1 MIKLYIDSGLP
12 FAEIILLHNN
22 KHLVINK
29 ALIDTGSMSTI
40 ISTDYA
46 LELDLQ
52 PEANDT
58 IRPIRGVGGIEYVYE
73 KNVDTLKID
82 TEQVSNYKLQIGA
95 MDYGF
100 NINAIVG
107 FDLLSKAKII
117 LDTGNQILFSS
128 NSYNSHQK

>member
-22 KHLVINK
+22 KTLVINK

-40 ISTDYA
+40 ISTEYA
-46 LELDLQ
+46 LELDLH

-58 IRPIRGVGGIEYVYE
+58 IRTIRGVGGIEYVYE
-73 KNVDTLKID
+73 KSVDTLKID
-82 TEQVSNYKLQIGA
+82 TEKVSSFKLQIGA

-100 NINAIVG
+100 NIIVI
-107 FDLLSKAKII
+107 S
-117 LDTGNQILFSS
+117 
-128 NSYNSHQK
+128 